1 MTKRHFSSKGNRA
14 SDKLELIHSDLSGPM
29 NIQARGGFEYFVTF
43 TDYYSK
49 YGYIYLLRRKSECF
63 EKFKEFKTKTEK
75 RHDKYIKTLRT
86 DRGVPSTL
94 AELWTGRKPSLR
106 HIRVWGCPAH
116 VLKQKADKLES
127 RTEVCIFIGY
137 PKGTKGGLFYCP
149 KEKKVIVTTNA
160 RFLEED
166 YLMNHIPKSK
176 LVLQKLSNR
185 ITNDSSLEHI
195 LEASIDI
202 PLHYHSGRNVNWQ
215 QNAQEQFPN
224 ISLPQ
229 SSGSNIEQ
237 SQIVQQPEIVVQ
249 PALQEEVNDIPAP
262 QGVEDNIEAS
272 VPENDIVIQQQN
284 PTAPVVTSRS
294 GRIINKPLR
303 FVLLGEYY
311 DRIPEKPNIEPLN
324 YDEAL

>member
-1 MTKRHFSSKGNRA
+1 MVRSMLSYFNLPFSFWGYALETTNYILNLVLSK
-14 SDKLELIHSDLSGPM
+14 S
-29 NIQARGGFEYFVTF
+29 
-43 TDYYSK
+43 
-49 YGYIYLLRRKSECF
+49 
-63 EKFKEFKTKTEK
+63 
-75 RHDKYIKTLRT
+75 
-86 DRGVPSTL
+86 VPSTL